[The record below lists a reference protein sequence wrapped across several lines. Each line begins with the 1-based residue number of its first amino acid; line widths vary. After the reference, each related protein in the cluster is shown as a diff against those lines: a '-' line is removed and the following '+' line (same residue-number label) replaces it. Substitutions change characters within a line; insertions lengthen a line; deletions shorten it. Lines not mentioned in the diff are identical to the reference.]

1 MAQTAFL
8 FLLSARKS
16 KEVRINKKHLE
27 KWPSAENRYYYVCVS
42 HITITTPPTTM
53 TSTKE
58 YAHGKFFDGLLLLM
72 NDRTTCSYMD
82 ISPHHITSNQK
93 IYIHTPMKLIPN
105 SYRPNLYTFCWG
117 RQVGINN
124 RNHQSQQSR
133 GLRTAL
139 RPPFLDTVAKQYD
152 NLVRH
157 LMTDIPPF
165 LRRIMM
171 NSDSGPKLG
180 PLFKS
185 CRRSR
190 RSKIKRGKFVN
201 GPDNKF
207 QLSGMNLSQRIR
219 TREYL

>member
-1 MAQTAFL
+1 
-8 FLLSARKS
+8 
-16 KEVRINKKHLE
+16 
-27 KWPSAENRYYYVCVS
+27 
-42 HITITTPPTTM
+42 M

-105 SYRPNLYTFCWG
+105 SYRPNLFILSAG
-117 RQVGINN
+117 AAKLGLIIGIIS
-124 RNHQSQQSR
+124 RNSHVACVQR
-133 GLRTAL
+133 FAL
-139 RPPFLDTVAKQYD
+139 LSLIATVAKQYD

-180 PLFKS
+180 PLFES

>member
-139 RPPFLDTVAKQYD
+139 RPPFLDRY
-152 NLVRH
+152 
-157 LMTDIPPF
+157 
-165 LRRIMM
+165 
-171 NSDSGPKLG
+171 
-180 PLFKS
+180 
-185 CRRSR
+185 
-190 RSKIKRGKFVN
+190 RSKAVRQSRQASDDGYTTIFAKDYDEFGFRPQTGTLV
-201 GPDNKF
+201 
-207 QLSGMNLSQRIR
+207 
-219 TREYL
+219 